1 MSMEYSRK
9 VPFMANGAPLEGEA
23 AGERQLDFGS
33 VHIKER
39 AEGGQTRQNN
49 VRNLSFWSYPDS
61 VHTVRG

>member
-9 VPFMANGAPLEGEA
+9 VPFMANGAPLEGDA

-49 VRNLSFWSYPDS
+49 VSHLSLWAGRDA
-61 VHTVRG
+61 V